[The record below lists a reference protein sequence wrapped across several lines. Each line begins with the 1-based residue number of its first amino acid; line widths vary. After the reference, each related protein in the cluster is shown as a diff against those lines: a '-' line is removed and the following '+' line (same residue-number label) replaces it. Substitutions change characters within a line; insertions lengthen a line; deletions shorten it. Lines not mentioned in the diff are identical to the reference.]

1 MKTRTSRVRILF
13 VVLTVCSAALLFQ
26 SQGAVVPVVP
36 GIPVDSS
43 VKTENVNRFNP
54 LFPNALTQAGAA
66 QLADQLAA
74 QLEDQPAVSFLPPP
88 TCETALDALVEDSHL
103 QSVLLNKDVFALYG
117 KPGSNSMGILGQ
129 YPLDQIEPVMND
141 FIKKYDDANGSRG
154 IIPSFYIIYGTC
166 WPEGEIGL
174 LSDSVV
180 QKYIEFA
187 ASRGW
192 YVFLDHQIGKYSVE
206 TAMNRL
212 LPWLKY
218 PNVQLALDPEWR
230 TTKPMQEIGSVTA
243 DEINKAQQMMQDY
256 LIANSLPLR
265 RMLVVHQFK
274 PQMIMNRSTVK
285 TDFELVQLIHCADGF
300 GSPSLKKSTYA
311 LNAQAT
317 NIPLKSFKL
326 FLKPTIA
333 NAGYDQPLMSPE
345 EVFQLN
351 PRPYLI
357 MYQ

>member
-1 MKTRTSRVRILF
+1 
-13 VVLTVCSAALLFQ
+13 
-26 SQGAVVPVVP
+26 
-36 GIPVDSS
+36 
-43 VKTENVNRFNP
+43 
-54 LFPNALTQAGAA
+54 
-66 QLADQLAA
+66 
-74 QLEDQPAVSFLPPP
+74 
-88 TCETALDALVEDSHL
+88 
-103 QSVLLNKDVFALYG
+103 
-117 KPGSNSMGILGQ
+117 
-129 YPLDQIEPVMND
+129 
-141 FIKKYDDANGSRG
+141 
-154 IIPSFYIIYGTC
+154 
-166 WPEGEIGL
+166 
-174 LSDSVV
+174 
-180 QKYIEFA
+180 
-187 ASRGW
+187 
-192 YVFLDHQIGKYSVE
+192 
-206 TAMNRL
+206 MNRL

-256 LIANSLPLR
+256 LIANSLPGR

-274 PQMIMNRSTVK
+274 PQMILNRNSVK
-285 TDFELVQLIHCADGF
+285 TDFDLVQLIHCADGF